1 MEISELE
8 KHMDNYEK
16 SIGIEEY
23 FLKYPVDMLMS
34 FNSENIKEKIKDNV
48 VQLFNFKKLF
58 LIADSKY
65 IEMEDLYQEVISE
78 QFDWYKF
85 EYDRSLSTV
94 EIKEFYIHKDPK
106 VKQIKRLLVKQKIQ
120 KNFFKLC
127 IESLLNQGDRM
138 HDYLKVLEI
147 EK

>member
-1 MEISELE
+1 METSEIE
-8 KHMDNYEK
+8 KHMDDYEK

-23 FLKYPVDMLMS
+23 FLKYPVDMLMN
-34 FNSENIKEKIKDNV
+34 FNTKNIKEKIKDNC
-48 VQLFNFKKLF
+48 VQLLNFKKLYF
-58 LIADSKY
+58 IAESRY
-65 IEMEDLYQEVISE
+65 IELEDLYQEVISE

-85 EYDRSLSTV
+85 EFDRSLNTD

-127 IESLLNQGDRM
+127 IESLLTQGDRM
-138 HDYLKVLEI
+138 HDFIKI
-147 EK
+147 